1 MIRLQP
7 PDPFN
12 FRNPD
17 DWPRWKN
24 RFQQFRDASGLS
36 SESESKQVS
45 TFLYC
50 LGEEAESVLAST
62 GVTPD
67 DQKEYDTVLEKVD
80 GFFQVHKNVIYERP
94 LFNRR
99 SQQSGESA
107 EQYIMA
113 LYELVQ
119 HCNYG
124 GMKDEMI
131 RDRLVVGIR
140 DSSLSEKLQL
150 DPPLTLEKAK
160 KTIRQSEAVH
170 EQQKMLKGN
179 SKPTAEYNLDAMQH
193 RQQSNRSRHNQGQ
206 RRDPHPPEIN
216 DEKQLHALERD
227 TCVVEINVGGVEV
240 IDIHEINALQRMK
253 YAITAK

>member
-1 MIRLQP
+1 MAIRLQP

-62 GVTPD
+62 GTTQD
-67 DQKEYDTVLEKVD
+67 DRKEYTKVLEKVD
-80 GFFQVHKNVIYERP
+80 GFFQVRKNVIYERA

-119 HCNYG
+119 HCDYG
-124 GMKDEMI
+124 EMKDEMI
-131 RDRLVVGIR
+131 GDRLVVGIR

-150 DPPLTLEKAK
+150 YPALTLEKAK
-160 KTIRQSEAVH
+160 KLFARV
-170 EQQKMLKGN
+170 
-179 SKPTAEYNLDAMQH
+179 KPFT
-193 RQQSNRSRHNQGQ
+193 SSR
-206 RRDPHPPEIN
+206 
-216 DEKQLHALERD
+216 K
-227 TCVVEINVGGVEV
+227 C
-240 IDIHEINALQRMK
+240 
-253 YAITAK
+253 

>member
-67 DQKEYDTVLEKVD
+67 DRKEYDTVLEKVD
-80 GFFQVHKNVIYERP
+80 GFFQVRKNVIYERA
-94 LFNRR
+94 LFNR

-119 HCNYG
+119 HCDYG

-150 DPPLTLEKAK
+150 DPALTLEKAK
-160 KTIRQSEAVH
+160 KLFARVKPFMSSR
-170 EQQKMLKGN
+170 KC
-179 SKPTAEYNLDAMQH
+179 SKETVSQ
-193 RQQSNRSRHNQGQ
+193 QQSIISMQCSTDNRAIVRVTIKDS
-206 RRDPHPPEIN
+206 DEIPTPTEIN
-216 DEKQLHALERD
+216 DEKQLHALERE

-240 IDIHEINALQRMK
+240 IDIHELNALQRMK
-253 YAITAK
+253 YAITAE